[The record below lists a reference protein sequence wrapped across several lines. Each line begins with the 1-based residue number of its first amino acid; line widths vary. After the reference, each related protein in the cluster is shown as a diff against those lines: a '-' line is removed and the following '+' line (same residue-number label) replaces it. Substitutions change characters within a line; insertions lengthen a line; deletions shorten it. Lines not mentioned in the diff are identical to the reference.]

1 MTTIALSA
9 RGISHRSK
17 SLGLPV
23 FNWKAGYGLAI
34 MTLAGM
40 LVVYVVL
47 INNLTQGSYLI
58 KSYNKQMDAL
68 LTQNKNLQTSFAES
82 GFLGN
87 VQNRVS
93 ELSFE
98 KTTQITYVQI
108 LDNSLGMAK

>member
-1 MTTIALSA
+1 MTTIALHA
-9 RGISHRSK
+9 KGISHRFK
-17 SLGLPV
+17 SLHVPS
-23 FNWKAGYGLAI
+23 FHWKAVYGLAI
-34 MTLAGM
+34 MALAVM

-58 KSYNKQMDAL
+58 KSYNKQMDTL
-68 LTQNKNLQTSFAES
+68 LTQNKDLQTSFAES

-87 VQNRVS
+87 VQARVQA
-93 ELSFE
+93 LSFE